1 MSSSFLI
8 FSQSY
13 LWSKLRY
20 LPCGK
25 MEPGEDISEAAK
37 REVVGRF
44 FIVFIYLPIHLFFF
58 SVPFTFI
65 LILTALKELFE
76 DIKRHRADRKENSAK
91 TQVYNQSTGKFQE
104 IEWKDINVG
113 DVLKIED
120 GKSFPAD
127 LILVAS
133 SEPQGISYIE
143 TSNLDGETN
152 LKIRSSVPN
161 TYEKFNQEENLK
173 NFGGELQIE
182 LPNRKLYEFNGNISL
197 SEDNGSKEPLKPD
210 YVLLRGAKL
219 GKLQ

>member
-1 MSSSFLI
+1 MTFLSKDI
-8 FSQSY
+8 ELFYRFS
-13 LWSKLRY
+13 
-20 LPCGK
+20 LPTY
-25 MEPGEDISEAAK
+25 I
-37 REVVGRF
+37 
-44 FIVFIYLPIHLFFF
+44 FIYF

-76 DIKRHRADRKENSAK
+76 DVKRHQADGKENSAK

>member
-1 MSSSFLI
+1 MVTFLLKDI
-8 FSQSY
+8 ELFY
-13 LWSKLRY
+13 RFY
-20 LPCGK
+20 LPTYSS
-25 MEPGEDISEAAK
+25 I
-37 REVVGRF
+37 
-44 FIVFIYLPIHLFFF
+44 FF